1 MTESHPEDLDQDE
14 DRIVEMVKEWLW
26 ENEQIKTYIKARIEM
41 YWADPYRIDLDG
53 PMSDFQEE
61 FVCQCQVQ
69 LMNMLLAKVMVA

>member
-26 ENEQIKTYIKARIEM
+26 GNEQIQTYIKARIEM
-41 YWADPYRIDLDG
+41 NWADPFRIDLDG

-69 LMNMLLAKVMVA
+69 LMNMILAKVMIA